1 MACIQQPTEE
11 EQRHALKPP
20 VRNEI
25 VRVLATQIFC
35 IDPKPKRDLITAVA
49 KNLTKKYPFM
59 KDVGEKVSGYVSD
72 VCMFV
77 CVFVRVA
84 YHFTISAYSVE
95 YKVAIVSITM

>member
-25 VRVLATQIFC
+25 VRVLTAQIFC
-35 IDPKPKRDLITAVA
+35 INPKPKTDLITAVA

-59 KDVGEKVSGYVSD
+59 KDVRGKVSGYASG

-77 CVFVRVA
+77 CAFVRVA
-84 YHFTISAYSVE
+84 YHSTISAYSIE
-95 YKVAIVSITM
+95 YKVIALKQ

>member
-1 MACIQQPTEE
+1 
-11 EQRHALKPP
+11 
-20 VRNEI
+20 
-25 VRVLATQIFC
+25 
-35 IDPKPKRDLITAVA
+35 
-49 KNLTKKYPFM
+49 M